1 MNWFTKGMIQPNSA
15 VKYVETHQDA
25 GCCEHVES
33 DPSLARGWT
42 AENDSFGCE
51 RTILCAACVVVQNE
65 AEANE
70 KVTCHDCHQ
79 TKLAKETHEYKWY
92 GFYRPQGDEPLT
104 ICDVCAK
111 GERHLARIANDKA
124 ELEHDRKD
132 DYFEDDY
139 QSGPEDFDD
148 SGLEDYED
156 RLNM

>member
-70 KVTCHDCHQ
+70 EVTCHDCRQ

-92 GFYRPQGDEPLT
+92 GFHRPQGDEPLI